1 MGALLVQISAFSFAP
16 NCQIIVSTRTEMV
29 LEYNGVFVS
38 EDINTLVLKN
48 VSITSAMLNF
58 QKNMFGTGLGQ
69 YKENI
74 DTVIINKN
82 YIISCNKK

>member
-1 MGALLVQISAFSFAP
+1 MYKSLLNQEVEV
-16 NCQIIVSTRTEMV
+16 IVSTRTEMV
-29 LEYNGVFVS
+29 LEYNGIFVS
-38 EDINTLVLKN
+38 EDVNTLVLKN

-58 QKNMFGTGLGQ
+58 QKNMFGTGLGK

>member
-1 MGALLVQISAFSFAP
+1 MYKSLLNQEVEV
-16 NCQIIVSTRTEMV
+16 IVSTRTEMV

-38 EDINTLVLKN
+38 EDVNTLVLKN

>member
-1 MGALLVQISAFSFAP
+1 MYKSLLNQEVEV
-16 NCQIIVSTRTEMV
+16 IVSTRTEMV

-74 DTVIINKN
+74 DIVIINKN